1 MKITIEKDR
10 NHYEVSVHVG
20 NVEIYGSFEDDEFV
34 PLWFSSEDAEKY
46 YEKTHGHYEV
56 SVHVENGEIWG
67 SFKDDEFVPSWFSNK
82 DAEKYYEKNWA
93 LIDEQVNNLIYEVY

>member
-1 MKITIEKDR
+1 MRITIEKDR

-46 YEKTHGHYEV
+46 YEL
-56 SVHVENGEIWG
+56 
-67 SFKDDEFVPSWFSNK
+67 
-82 DAEKYYEKNWA
+82 NWE
-93 LIDEQVNNLIYEVY
+93 LIDKQVNNLIYEIY